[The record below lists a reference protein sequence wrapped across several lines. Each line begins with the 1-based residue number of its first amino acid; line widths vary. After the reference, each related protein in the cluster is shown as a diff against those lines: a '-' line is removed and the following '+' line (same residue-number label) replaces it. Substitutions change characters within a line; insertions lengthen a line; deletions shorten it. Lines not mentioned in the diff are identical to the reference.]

1 MPRND
6 EVNYD
11 MKCILWWTNIAMEN
25 RPDLKMYF
33 LLNMGIFQPAML
45 VYQRV
50 YFFMKASF
58 RSYLAAC
65 YQHLP
70 VRFFFSR
77 DGVLYRHPEHHP
89 FGPLLEDPGQF
100 FFSRKNIEFA
110 DWQLEPPNV
119 SGRVMFFR
127 VGLELWSV
135 RKWAGTFTSPKIF
148 NLAIFGRS
156 RALRKCM
163 IYFFWCLYFSH
174 RNCKL
179 YLDLLKGAKLF
190 IKDVNSP
197 SLRVSLAPLGRRWY
211 IFIIHHLSNI

>member
-77 DGVLYRHPEHHP
+77 DGVLYRHPLHHP
-89 FGPLLEDPGQF
+89 FGPLLEDPGEF
-100 FFSRKNIEFA
+100 FFKKENIEFA
-110 DWQLEPPNV
+110 DWQREPPNV

-127 VGLELWSV
+127 VGLELWSL
-135 RKWAGTFTSPKIF
+135 RKWAGTFTSPKF
-148 NLAIFGRS
+148 STWQFLEDQELCESVWFT
-156 RALRKCM
+156 
-163 IYFFWCLYFSH
+163 FF
-174 RNCKL
+174 
-179 YLDLLKGAKLF
+179 
-190 IKDVNSP
+190 DVYTLVIEIANYT
-197 SLRVSLAPLGRRWY
+197 WT
-211 IFIIHHLSNI
+211 F